1 MELTLTIGNTR
12 YQADLRT
19 QHDLSIPL
27 SAGQGRLSAWYVD
40 PIQIEAVRT
49 EQFTGAVS
57 EGGSVNFR
65 NIAFNPHGHG
75 THTECMGHIT
85 PTVHSVNE
93 TFREF
98 LLPATLVSVTPQ
110 ASPLAIEPK
119 NDLVIRPED
128 LPDSCPSPALI
139 IRTLPNPNDKR
150 VRAYSDSNPPYLLP
164 ETMQKIVDLGVEHL
178 LIDLPSVDREKDGGA
193 LACHHLFWGIPS
205 HPRGSATITEL
216 IYVPD
221 EVRDGHY
228 LLNLQ
233 VAPFE
238 NDASPSRPVLY
249 PLFALPGGCGEGTP

>member
-1 MELTLTIGNTR
+1 MELTLNIGGTR

-27 SAGQGRLSAWYVD
+27 CGGPGRLSAWYVD
-40 PIQIEAVRT
+40 PILINPVRT
-49 EQFTGAVS
+49 EQFTGSVA

-85 PTVHSVNE
+85 PTVHSVNKA
-93 TFREF
+93 FNQF
-98 LLPATLVSVTPQ
+98 LLPALLISVTPQ
-110 ASPLAIEPK
+110 ASPLATEPEH
-119 NDLVIRPED
+119 DLVILPNELPET
-128 LPDSCPSPALI
+128 CPAPALI
-139 IRTLPNPNDKR
+139 LRTLPNPLDKSSR
-150 VRAYSDSNPPYLLP
+150 NYSDSNPPYLLSQ
-164 ETMQKIVDLGVEHL
+164 TMEKILELGIEHL
-178 LIDLPSVDREKDGGA
+178 LIDLPSVDREQDGGA
-193 LACHHLFWGIPS
+193 LLCHHLFWGIPS

-221 EVRDGHY
+221 DVPDGYY

-233 VAPFE
+233 MAPFE

-249 PLFALPGGCGEGTP
+249 PLIALPGGCGEDTP